1 MNTNGMAVPKKR
13 FPGFSGEWPT
23 VTISKIA
30 NKITDGTHDTP
41 KPTETGVPF
50 ITAIH
55 VKDGFIDFANCYYLP
70 EEEHRKIYARC
81 NPEKDDLLMVN
92 IGAGTAT
99 SALVEIDYEFGLKN
113 VALIKPNRKLIDP
126 RFFSQFQR
134 YHGARLRHQLS
145 SGGAQPFLSLKQI
158 GQLQLQITDLREQ
171 RKIADFLTAVDG
183 RIQQLSQKKALLE
196 DYKKG
201 VMQQLF
207 TQALRFKDD
216 HGNDFPD
223 WEEKTLGDLSN
234 KVGSGKTP
242 TGGEKV
248 YQTSGVKFIRSQ
260 NVSGNRLDL
269 TDVTFISEAINA
281 EMKGS
286 EVRPLDVL
294 LNITGASI
302 GRTCIVPEDFDRGNV
317 NQHVCIIRL
326 NRDALNPFYLQMFLS
341 SSFGQQLIDQSQ
353 SGSGREGLNF
363 KNIRAFNLPIPSLP
377 EQTKIANFL
386 TALDRKIE
394 SVAQQ
399 IAHTQDFKKG
409 LLQQMFV

>member
-13 FPGFSGEWPT
+13 FPGFSAEWPT

-70 EEEHRKIYARC
+70 EEDHRKIYARC
-81 NPEKDDLLMVN
+81 NPEKGDLLMVN

-113 VALIKPNRKLIDP
+113 VALIKPNRKLVDP

-158 GQLQLQITDLREQ
+158 GQLQLQITDLPEQ

-216 HGNDFPD
+216 HGNEFPD
-223 WEEKTLGDLSN
+223 WEEKGLGDSIDLLS
-234 KVGSGKTP
+234 GFPFASDDILDG
-242 TGGEKV
+242 
-248 YQTSGVKFIRSQ
+248 QTSQDRERLLLMRGVNITEGSIRHSEDQ
-260 NVSGNRLDL
+260 DRFYCGNVSKLQKYRL
-269 TDVTFISEAINA
+269 
-281 EMKGS
+281 
-286 EVRPLDVL
+286 
-294 LNITGASI
+294 
-302 GRTCIVPEDFDRGNV
+302 VPRHG
-317 NQHVCIIRL
+317 
-326 NRDALNPFYLQMFLS
+326 
-341 SSFGQQLIDQSQ
+341 
-353 SGSGREGLNF
+353 
-363 KNIRAFNLPIPSLP
+363 
-377 EQTKIANFL
+377 
-386 TALDRKIE
+386 
-394 SVAQQ
+394 
-399 IAHTQDFKKG
+399 
-409 LLQQMFV
+409 